1 MESSSKFEGSQEEW
15 DSLTRR
21 NDLSRMTDAEKA
33 IHNAIQEVEKLPPNQ
48 RLTNCVIRLQEAKT
62 ELSNWV
68 DNLPIKKTFV
78 GKGDFGQAIAALKQ
92 GKRVAREGW
101 NGKGMFVFQ
110 RPADELPLKMVVQQ
124 VKSLPKS
131 VKDFFYFNCND
142 ANGEPIPLEEA
153 ENIKFKAYLCM
164 YAADGSI
171 VNGWIPSQTDLL
183 EEDWVELD

>member
-1 MESSSKFEGSQEEW
+1 MENSSKFEGSQEEW
-15 DSLTRR
+15 ESLTRR

-68 DNLPIKKTFV
+68 DNLPIKKIFV
-78 GKGDFGQAIAALKQ
+78 GRGDFGQAIAALKQ

-101 NGKGMFVFQ
+101 NGKGMFIFM
-110 RPADELPLKMVVQQ
+110 RPSDELDSAFIIEK
-124 VKSLPKS
+124 VKSLPQS
-131 VKDFFYFNCND
+131 VKDFFKEKEKSELPSEQ
-142 ANGEPIPLEEA
+142 GLSRV
-153 ENIKFKAYLCM
+153 KFGPYLCM

-171 VNGWIPSQTDLL
+171 VNGWLASQTDILA
-183 EEDWVELD
+183 EDWVELD